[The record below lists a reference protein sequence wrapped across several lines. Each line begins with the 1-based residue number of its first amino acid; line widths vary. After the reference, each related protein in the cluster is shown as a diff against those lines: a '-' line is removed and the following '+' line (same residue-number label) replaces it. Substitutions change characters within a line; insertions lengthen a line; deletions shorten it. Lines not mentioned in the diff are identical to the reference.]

1 MKFQPREYQKRIIN
15 SQDKFIGNSD
25 VARGTI
31 LAATGAGKTECF
43 NDLIRKMFLIGE
55 IINRKQR
62 ILICH
67 PRIALSNNQQK
78 RMVKRLADM
87 QVEFTSFHSGTQRY
101 HTLADRKNVS
111 TTSRDELIRIL
122 DEGVGHHI
130 TFSSYKSLNKIA
142 DLKFDLIICDEAHNL
157 VQSDLRE
164 CLTLFKS
171 KVLFYTGTPVKVAAQ
186 EESMDN
192 VELFGEILAEV
203 PASELIPFGYVVPPR
218 LRTINIKNKTV
229 GDTPDYSTCIAE
241 SFKDQLSFSH
251 KKFVHKM
258 LVAMP
263 STLAFN
269 DIMADLPKIRSII
282 GNHNVDV
289 YYITS
294 ETQVK
299 NGRVLAD
306 REIALEDFDANPH
319 PSIIIHCDTLAEGI
333 DVDGIGGVLI
343 MRGLGMTKAI
353 QTIGRAARPSI
364 LDIKMNG
371 EIKKERVKK
380 ECIVTLA
387 RIDGDW
393 CGDTT
398 IADWANMF
406 RVAGYGDIWDFYHPE
421 PTKRGP
427 GGELQEAEDPMYD
440 EIEQIKI
447 HDGVYRMWN
456 ELFGEESN
464 A

>member
-1 MKFQPREYQKRIIN
+1 MKFQPREYQKRIID
-15 SQDKFIGNSD
+15 SQDMFIGNED
-25 VARGTI
+25 VTRGTI

-43 NDLIRKMFLIGE
+43 NDLIRKMFLTGE
-55 IINRKQR
+55 IINRKRR

-67 PRIALSNNQQK
+67 PRIALSQNQQK
-78 RMVKRLADM
+78 RMVKRLVDLR
-87 QVEFTSFHSGTQRY
+87 VEFTSFHSGTQRY
-101 HTLADRKNVS
+101 HTLTDRKNVS
-111 TTSRDELIRIL
+111 TTNRDELVNIMN
-122 DEGVGHHI
+122 ESVGHHI
-130 TFSSYKSLNKIA
+130 TFASYKSLNKIA
-142 DLKFDLIICDEAHNL
+142 DLNFDLIICDEAHNL

-192 VELFGEILAEV
+192 IELFGEILTEV
-203 PASELIPFGYVVPPR
+203 PASELIPGGYVVPPR
-218 LRTINIKNKTV
+218 LRTIDVTNKKV
-229 GDTPDYSTCIAE
+229 GNTPDYSRCIAE
-241 SFKDQLSFSH
+241 TFKDQQSFAH

-263 STLAFN
+263 TTLVFN
-269 DIMADLPKIRSII
+269 DIMDDLNQIRNII
-282 GNHNVDV
+282 GNQNVDL

-294 ETQVK
+294 DTQVK
-299 NGRVLAD
+299 NGRVLSD
-306 REIALEDFDANPH
+306 REVALEDFDTNPNY
-319 PSIIIHCDTLAEGI
+319 SIIIHCDTLAEGI

-364 LDIKMNG
+364 LDIKKNG
-371 EIKKERVKK
+371 EIKKNRIKK

-393 CGDTT
+393 CGDTA
-398 IADWANMF
+398 IAEWANMF

-421 PTKRGP
+421 PSNRGP
-427 GGELQEAEDPMYD
+427 GGELQEANDPLYD
-440 EIEQIKI
+440 EIKEVKFL
-447 HDGVYRMWN
+447 DGVDRLWN
-456 ELFGEESN
+456 ELREAAKN